1 MLKAGSAQVNITPPV
16 GTVLVGQ
23 WVARKSVGVNDE
35 LYSNALVLDDG
46 KTRIAFVS
54 CDVLS
59 IGNTTKRA
67 IREIVGKETNIN
79 PENVFMFG
87 THTHTGPAIV
97 SCLGTNADPEYT
109 AHFIKLVAGSV
120 KLANDRL
127 DDANIGIGSGK
138 AEGWGFP
145 RRYWMKDGTVRMHPR
160 KGDPDIVKVQGKAD
174 PELNVLFVENKSGK
188 IISVLVNFSC
198 HATVVGGDNV
208 ISADYPGAIRDTIK
222 QMLGNDTIVLYGNG
236 ACGNVCQIDVENPKR
251 SEGGHA
257 WRKRMGMAIG
267 CEALKVIAGTD
278 LMPSDSVDIEI
289 RMDVLDIPIREIPK
303 DRLDEAR
310 KAFAGKPLAPAP
322 TVHED
327 IVRRELLLLA
337 EDRDKDPNAHAEM
350 MAVRIGKS
358 GIIGIP
364 AEYFCELGMSIK
376 EGSALKPTFVIEL
389 ANGCVGYIPTA
400 EAFTGGG
407 YETDLVRSSK
417 LIIQAGEMIIQ
428 KALELLQF

>member
-1 MLKAGSAQVNITPPV
+1 MPKAGSAQVNITPPI
-16 GTVLVGQ
+16 GTDLVGQ

-35 LYSNALVLDDG
+35 LFANTLVLDDG
-46 KTRIAFVS
+46 NTIVAFVS

-59 IGNTTKRA
+59 IGNTTKKA
-67 IREIVGKETNIN
+67 IREIVGKETNID

-97 SCLGTNADPEYT
+97 NALGTNADPEYT
-109 AHFIKLVAGSV
+109 AQFIKLVAGSV
-120 KLANDRL
+120 KLANDKL
-127 DDANIGIGSGK
+127 DDANIGIGSGN

-145 RRYWMKDGTVRMHPR
+145 RRYWMKDGKVRMHPP
-160 KGDPDIVKVQGKAD
+160 KGDPNIDRVQGKAD
-174 PELNVLFVENKSGK
+174 PQLNVLFVENKAGK
-188 IISVLVNFSC
+188 VTSVLVNFSC
-198 HATVVGGDNV
+198 HATVVGGDHV

-222 QMLGNDTIVLYGNG
+222 QMLGNDTIVLFGNG
-236 ACGNVCQIDVENPKR
+236 ACGDVCQFDVDNTQRAEF
-251 SEGGHA
+251 GHA

-267 CEALKVIAGTD
+267 CEVLKVIAGTD

-289 RMDVLDIPIREIPK
+289 HRDMLDIPIREIPK
-303 DRLDEAR
+303 DRLEEAR
-310 KAFAGKPLAPAP
+310 KAFAGKSLAPAP
-322 TVHED
+322 TVYED

-337 EDRDKDPNAHAEM
+337 EDRDRDPYAHAEM

-358 GIIGIP
+358 AIVCIP
-364 AEYFCELGMSIK
+364 AEFFCELGMRIK
-376 EGSALKPTFVIEL
+376 DGSSLKPTFVIEL

-417 LIIQAGEMIIQ
+417 LIIQAGEMVIQ
-428 KALELLQF
+428 KVLELLQF

>member
-1 MLKAGSAQVNITPPV
+1 MLKAGCAQVNITPPI
-16 GTVLVGQ
+16 GTDLVGQ

-35 LYSNALVLDDG
+35 LFANAMVLDDG

-59 IGNTTKRA
+59 IGNSTKRA
-67 IREIVGKETNIN
+67 IREIVAKETSIN

-109 AHFIKLVAGSV
+109 AYFIKLVAGSV
-120 KLANDRL
+120 KLANDKL
-127 DDANIGIGSGK
+127 DDANIGIGSGN

-145 RRYWMKDGTVRMHPR
+145 RRYWMKDGKVRMHPP
-160 KGDPDIVKVQGKAD
+160 KCDPNIDRVQGKSD
-174 PELNVLFVENKSGK
+174 PQLNVLFVENKAGK
-188 IISVLVNFSC
+188 VISVLVNFSC
-198 HATVVGGDNV
+198 HATVVGGDHV

-222 QMLGNDTIVLYGNG
+222 QMLGNDTVVLFGNG
-236 ACGNVCQIDVENPKR
+236 ACGDVCQIDVDNTQR
-251 SEGGHA
+251 SEFGHE

-267 CEALKVIAGTD
+267 CEALKAIAGTD
-278 LMPSDSVDIEI
+278 LMPSDSVDIEVHKDI
-289 RMDVLDIPIREIPK
+289 LDIPIREIPK
-303 DRLDEAR
+303 DRLEEAQ
-310 KAFAGKPLAPAP
+310 KAFAGKSLAPAP
-322 TVHED
+322 TIYED

-337 EDRDKDPNAHAEM
+337 EDRDRDPYAHAEM

-358 GIIGIP
+358 AIVCVP
-364 AEYFCELGMSIK
+364 AEFFCELGMRIK
-376 EGSALKPTFVIEL
+376 DGSSLKPTFVIEL
-389 ANGCVGYIPTA
+389 ANGCVGYIPTT

-417 LIIQAGEMIIQ
+417 LIIQAGEMVIQ